1 MEKLQ
6 KQREHLHEMLH
17 PFPQEA
23 GIVFVFIFVHLCICT
38 TTQGEHLLELFHPFP
53 QVVRQAA
60 EAGINVCNSAGDQP
74 NKLGVA

>member
-6 KQREHLHEMLH
+6 KQREHLHEILH
-17 PFPQEA
+17 PFPHEA
-23 GIVFVFIFVHLCICT
+23 GIVFVFVHLCICT

-60 EAGINVCNSAGDQP
+60 EAAGINVCNSAGDQP

>member
-6 KQREHLHEMLH
+6 KQREHLHETLH

-53 QVVRQAA
+53 PGCKASSR
-60 EAGINVCNSAGDQP
+60 GRDQR
-74 NKLGVA
+74 LQLCWRST